1 MSAALKSININ
12 SKNTVMSV
20 STAELLIQDI
30 SHASSTIFTSVVKLI
45 AGNGHQAL
53 GFDKASDCLRD
64 RIPDL
69 SNSYICRL
77 LQATEIYLQADNNM
91 QHLNRVSESTF
102 RRMVHLTDK
111 EITLVWQTVLE
122 ETEGSCRQRITGGH
136 TKKAMKQLGMD
147 TDKCEPKYLENDARP
162 PLKPIVQRFISC
174 YIRLLSNRISPYA
187 NTKEQWKI
195 FANAVHQ
202 QLLDTYIK

>member
-1 MSAALKSININ
+1 M
-12 SKNTVMSV
+12 
-20 STAELLIQDI
+20 
-30 SHASSTIFTSVVKLI
+30 
-45 AGNGHQAL
+45 

-136 TKKAMKQLGMD
+136 TKKQ
-147 TDKCEPKYLENDARP
+147 
-162 PLKPIVQRFISC
+162 
-174 YIRLLSNRISPYA
+174 
-187 NTKEQWKI
+187 
-195 FANAVHQ
+195 
-202 QLLDTYIK
+202 